1 MQRDSHFDPIEASQ
15 NLKSGFIDY
24 ITTTFP
30 ITDPVYRKA
39 FRDALNQEGFLS
51 RGPFLDMSG
60 SYKAGR
66 SLNDLM
72 NMGLASQGFAHLEPV
87 SEKDRELK
95 LERPLYLHQERAL
108 LKAEKGKNLIVTTG
122 TGSGKT
128 ECFLLPI
135 LQGLLQEEQERGE
148 LDHGVRAILIYP
160 MNALANDQMK
170 RMRLILK
177 NYPNITFGVYTGNTR
192 HSESDGKRAFHE
204 SYGKD
209 AEILENERLSRE
221 SMRDKPPHILITNYS
236 MLEYMLLRPKDDIVF
251 SGAKLRYIVLDEA
264 HVYKGT
270 TGMETAMLMRRLRAR
285 VTRPK
290 EGVEARPVQYIL
302 TSATLGGKDA
312 DQEIT
317 RFGYQLCGV
326 NFDAEDI
333 VRSEDAT
340 PEMKAHED
348 YPLELFHKLSDTAN
362 AVANVLA
369 EYGISDPAPEGDDA
383 EKLYELL
390 LRCSLFAQLRKESA
404 HTMELQALSKAMCIT
419 RQQLLD
425 LVTVCTRAEKGK
437 TALLKARIHYFV
449 RALEGAYITLGA
461 DRQLMLTRQRETASG
476 RAVFEAAI
484 CKDCGRL
491 ALVGQE
497 EGEQL
502 IQVSRK
508 TDKDPKACDFFL
520 LWDDHTNRD
529 DEERIVFEDEEDDEI
544 TETDEADRVICA
556 CCGAISGK
564 ANLAFGNICECAAP
578 DYVHVRQV
586 RRTKS
591 GNTAKCPACGHGEFR
606 AFYLGSEAATS
617 VLGTELFE
625 QLPTKT
631 VKPKPAVATAA
642 AGKFKFGKF
651 KPAVTEEERTPQ
663 FLCFS
668 DSRSEAA
675 HFAVYM
681 EKSYQNF
688 LRNRGIWQ
696 VVEDMKNNGEY
707 VKPVKNFV
715 NALTKIYC
723 DAQAFDSWEPRRSH
737 LNQQELE
744 DVSKK
749 NAWLAIIGELYR
761 SRNTISLS
769 SMGLLHFR
777 YSSEKYNE
785 QEDGILTHLMENG
798 GLSKADA
805 DALMQRLFLDGVY
818 TGALNAGK
826 AYSLNEA
833 ERESIFYTSTPQYLV
848 LANKKDHKSCDHG
861 WLPRRRE
868 NGKTTIYYPNTRM
881 HRVMKSTGWDEQEA
895 YEFLQ
900 AVWEALELGD
910 GQFAFDVRDFV
921 ICLNEK
927 PDTKT
932 WRCKRCGNVTAH
944 NLQNRC
950 AILQCDGELEAVQ
963 PNVLQ
968 EGNHYVKRYRG
979 NRMKPLQM
987 REHTAQLSRDCQTQY
1002 QQAFVDGK
1010 LNALSCS
1017 TTFEM
1022 GVDVGGL
1029 ETVYMRDVPPGP
1041 ANYVQRAG
1049 RAGRT
1054 AHTAAYVLTYAKL
1067 SSHDF
1072 TFYKNPEKV
1081 ISGKIQAPVFSLEN
1095 EKVLNRHIFAVAL
1108 AEFFANDVGNAYHGN
1123 DRYYLLN
1130 DGGYERLKEYLA
1142 QPSQDLT
1149 ELLKRSVPDTLHQE
1163 LGIADGSWTDKLI
1176 GEKGVLELAVQ
1187 NYRDERDDLKKKW
1200 EEARKAGD
1208 EDLANALY
1216 RMYRNLVSSP
1226 MDQKEKKASRKDL
1239 IDFLTRSNVLPKY
1252 GFPVDTVEL
1261 QIGASGA
1268 GKISDLQL
1276 SRDLQM
1282 AIAEYAPG
1290 AQVIADGKMYTSRY
1304 LRKSGRGGPED
1315 TGWEKGYYA
1324 KCSSCGQENFTKNY
1338 LIENEGGKCVS
1349 CGHQIKGWLE
1359 TLEPR
1364 LGFISEDVNGKEVP
1378 MHRPERDYKTED
1390 CYVGDRN
1397 RKVLESHEFQ
1407 IGLERVRLEATK
1419 NDSLAVVGYGE
1430 HAVCPFCGFAANDRD
1445 VLPIPHKNARGYD
1458 CKFNGRSKVVRLAH
1472 TFKTDVV
1479 AITFWTPEAM
1489 KYEVMVSVMYALLE
1503 GLSKA
1508 LDIERTDIKGCLH
1521 QVKWSGCGKPIYS
1534 IILYDAVAGGAGHVR
1549 RIVTED
1555 GREFQK
1561 VMQKAYD
1568 IVTGCKCTP
1577 SCYSCIRNYYNQ
1589 KIHDQLSRQKAA
1601 DFLKNRLGALTPVQP
1616 EPEVHQTDIQ
1626 GQSENL
1632 QLSAY
1637 DLGEDFSSWA
1647 HIADGSGID
1656 CGMFDRYK
1664 VPFKNCLIMPTVE
1677 LNGQELEEEQAYL
1690 VWEQPKVMLFD
1701 EIGQE
1706 TKQSLT
1712 EMGWHVDTMEIE
1724 PEKLAEILKGAV

>member
-1 MQRDSHFDPIEASQ
+1 MQRDSHFDPIEASR
-15 NLKSGFIDY
+15 NLKAGFIDY

-30 ITDPVYRKA
+30 ITDPFYRKA
-39 FRDALNQEGFLS
+39 FRDALNQEGFLT

-66 SLNDLM
+66 ALNELM
-72 NMGLASQGFAHLEPV
+72 QLGLASQGFANLEPV
-87 SEKDRELK
+87 PEKERELK

-108 LKAEKGKNLIVTTG
+108 LKADAGKNLIVTTG

-135 LQGLLQEEQERGE
+135 LQGLLQEEQELGE
-148 LDHGVRAILIYP
+148 LDNGVRAILIYP

-170 RMRLILK
+170 RMRQILK

-209 AEILENERLSRE
+209 AEILPNERLSRE

-290 EGVEARPVQYIL
+290 DGVEPKPVQYIL
-302 TSATLGGKDA
+302 TSATLGDKEA
-312 DQEIT
+312 NHEIT

-340 PEMKAHED
+340 PKMKAYED
-348 YPLELFHKLSDTAN
+348 YPLELFRKLADTAN
-362 AVANVLA
+362 TVSSVLT
-369 EYGISDPAPEGDDA
+369 EFGISDPAPDGDDA
-383 EKLYELL
+383 EKLYELM
-390 LRCSLFAQLRKESA
+390 LRCRLFAQLRQESA
-404 HTMELQALSKAMCIT
+404 MELQALSRAMGIT
-419 RQQLLD
+419 QQELLD
-425 LVTVCTRAEKGK
+425 LVAVCTRAEKGK

-449 RALEGAYITLGA
+449 RALEGAYITLGKN
-461 DRQLMLTRQRETASG
+461 RQLMLNRQRETETG
-476 RAVFEAAI
+476 RTVFEAAI

-520 LWDDHTNRD
+520 LWDDHADQD
-529 DEERIVFEDEEDDEI
+529 DERIIFEDEEDDEI
-544 TETDEADRVICA
+544 AETDEADRAVCA

-564 ANLAFGNICECAAP
+564 ANLAFGNICDCDAP
-578 DYVHVRQV
+578 EYIHVRQV

-631 VKPKPAVATAA
+631 VKAKPAAA
-642 AGKFKFGKF
+642 AATTGKFKFGKF

-696 VVEDMKNNGEY
+696 VVEEMKDNGSY
-707 VKPVKNFV
+707 VMPVKNFV
-715 NALTKIYC
+715 NALAKIYC

-744 DVSKK
+744 DVSRK
-749 NAWLAIIGELYR
+749 NAWLAVIGELYR

-777 YSSEKYNE
+777 YNSEHYKA
-785 QEDGILTHLMENG
+785 QEDAILAHLMENG
-798 GLSKADA
+798 GLTRNDA

-833 ERESIFYTSTPQYLV
+833 ERESIFFTSTPQYLV
-848 LANKKDHKSCDHG
+848 LANQKGHKSCDHG

-868 NGKTTIYYPNTRM
+868 NGKTSAYYPNTRM
-881 HRVMKSTGWDEQEA
+881 HRVMKSTGWDENEA

-927 PDTKT
+927 PGTKT

-950 AILQCDGELEAVQ
+950 AILQCDGELEAVS
-963 PNVLQ
+963 PESLQ
-968 EGNHYVKRYRG
+968 EDNHYVKRYRG
-979 NRMKPLQM
+979 SRMKPLQM

-1049 RAGRT
+1049 RAGRA

-1108 AEFFANDVGNAYHGN
+1108 AEFFANDVGDPYHGN

-1142 QPSQDLT
+1142 RPPKTLVD
-1149 ELLKRSVPDTLHQE
+1149 LLKRSVPQEQHQE
-1163 LGIADGSWTDKLI
+1163 LGITDGSWTEKLI

-1187 NYRDERDDLKKKW
+1187 NYRDERDDLKKKHD
-1200 EEARKAGD
+1200 EARKAGD
-1208 EDLANALY
+1208 EDQAAALY

-1226 MDQKEKKASRKDL
+1226 MDQREKKATRKDL

-1304 LRKSGRGGPED
+1304 LRKSGRGGLED

-1324 KCSSCGQENFTKNY
+1324 KCSNCGQENFTKNH
-1338 LIENEGGKCVS
+1338 LIDNEGGKCVS
-1349 CGHQIKGWLE
+1349 CGHQIKGWQE

-1364 LGFISEDVNGKEVP
+1364 LGFICEDINGKEVP

-1419 NDSLAVVGYGE
+1419 NDALAVVGYGE
-1430 HAVCPFCGFAANDRD
+1430 HAVCPFCGFASNDRD
-1445 VLPIPHKNARGYD
+1445 ILPIPHKNARGYD
-1458 CKFNGRSKVVRLAH
+1458 CKFDGRSKTVRLAH

-1479 AITFWTPEAM
+1479 ALTFWTPEAM

-1549 RIVTED
+1549 RIVSED
-1555 GREFQK
+1555 GKEFEK
-1561 VMQKAYD
+1561 VMKKAYE
-1568 IVTGCKCTP
+1568 IVTGCKCSP

-1601 DFLKNRLGALTPVQP
+1601 DFLRFRLGSPVVVQDDP
-1616 EPEVHQTDIQ
+1616 SCQEV
-1626 GQSENL
+1626 S
-1632 QLSAY
+1632 
-1637 DLGEDFSSWA
+1637 
-1647 HIADGSGID
+1647 
-1656 CGMFDRYK
+1656 
-1664 VPFKNCLIMPTVE
+1664 
-1677 LNGQELEEEQAYL
+1677 LEEETEATHNNSLRITDYDPGEGQTWDDIEYVYDIPCDGLRQCGATTKGCL
-1690 VWEQPKVMLFD
+1690 ITPTVTLDGEELFPNLIWEDPKVMLFD
-1701 EIGQE
+1701 DVDENS
-1706 TKQSLT
+1706 KQILQT
-1712 EMGWHVDTMEIE
+1712 MGWYVDTMDAS
-1724 PEKLAEILKGAV
+1724 PEKLGELLKGVG

>member
-1 MQRDSHFDPIEASQ
+1 MMQKDSHFDPIEASR
-15 NLKSGFIDY
+15 NLKAGFIDY

-30 ITDPVYRKA
+30 ITDPFYRKA

-66 SLNDLM
+66 TLNELM
-72 NMGLASQGFAHLEPV
+72 QQGLASKRFANLEPIP
-87 SEKDRELK
+87 EKKRELK

-108 LKAEKGKNLIVTTG
+108 LKADAGKNLIVTTG

-135 LQGLLQEEQERGE
+135 LQELLQEEQKSGE
-148 LDHGVRAILIYP
+148 LDDGVRAILIYP

-170 RMRLILK
+170 RMRLILDQ
-177 NYPNITFGVYTGNTR
+177 YPSITFGIYTGNTKY
-192 HSESDGKRAFHE
+192 DNKGGIKAFRE

-209 AEILENERLSRE
+209 AKILPNERLSRE

-270 TGMETAMLMRRLRAR
+270 TGMETAMLMRRLQAR

-290 EGVEARPVQYIL
+290 SGVKPKPVQYIL
-302 TSATLGGKDA
+302 TSATLGNEDA
-312 DQEIT
+312 NQEIT

-326 NFDAEDI
+326 NFNAEDI
-333 VRSEDAT
+333 IRSEDAT
-340 PEMKAHED
+340 PKMIAYED
-348 YPLELFHKLSDTAN
+348 YPLELFHELADTAN
-362 AVANVLA
+362 AVSSVLA
-369 EYGISDPAPEGDDA
+369 EYGIADPSPDGDDA

-390 LRCSLFAQLRKESA
+390 LRCRLFAQLRQESA
-404 HTMELQALSKAMCIT
+404 MELQPLSQSMGIT
-419 RQQLLD
+419 QQELLD
-425 LVTVCTRAEKGK
+425 FVAVCTRAEKGK
-437 TALLKARIHYFV
+437 TALLKARIHYFI
-449 RALEGAYITLGA
+449 RALEGAYITLGQN
-461 DRQLMLTRQRETASG
+461 RQLLLHRQRETETG
-476 RAVFEAAI
+476 RTVFEAAI

-497 EGEQL
+497 EGDHL

-508 TDKDPKACDFFL
+508 TDKDPSTCDFFL
-520 LWDDHTNRD
+520 LWDNHTDPN
-529 DEERIVFEDEEDDEI
+529 DECIVFEDEEYENLE
-544 TETDEADRVICA
+544 ETDEADRVVCA
-556 CCGAISGK
+556 CCGAINGK
-564 ANLAFGNICECAAP
+564 ANLAFGNICNCEAP
-578 DYVHVRQV
+578 EYIHIRQV

-591 GNTAKCPACGHGEFR
+591 GKTAKCPACGHGEFR

-625 QLPTKT
+625 QLPIKT
-631 VKPKPAVATAA
+631 VKAKPAAEAPTK
-642 AGKFKFGKF
+642 KFTFGKA
-651 KPAVTEEERTPQ
+651 KPAVTVEERTPQ

-696 VVEDMKNNGEY
+696 VIEEMKRSGNDAMPAES
-707 VKPVKNFV
+707 FA
-715 NALTKIYC
+715 NALARVYC
-723 DAQAFDSWEPRRSH
+723 NSKSFDCWEPKRNQM
-737 LNQQELE
+737 NQQDLLNKSRE
-744 DVSKK
+744 
-749 NAWLAIIGELYR
+749 NAWLALIGELYR

-777 YSSEKYNE
+777 YNNE
-785 QEDGILTHLMENG
+785 HYLEEEEAILEYLMANG
-798 GLSKADA
+798 GLTREDA

-818 TGALNAGK
+818 TGALNAAK
-826 AYSLNEA
+826 DYVMNDA

-848 LANKKDHKSCDHG
+848 QVNKKDHKSCDYG

-868 NGKTTIYYPNTRM
+868 NGKNSMYYPNTRM
-881 HRVMKSTGWDEQEA
+881 HRVMKSTGWDENTT
-895 YEFLQ
+895 YDFLQ
-900 AVWEALELGD
+900 LLWNALEMGD
-910 GQFAFDVRDFV
+910 GQFAFDARDFL
-921 ICLNEK
+921 ICLNK
-927 PDTKT
+927 KT
-932 WRCKRCGNVTAH
+932 WRCKRCRNITAY

-950 AILQCDGELEAVQ
+950 AILQCDGELEEVSPAS
-963 PNVLQ
+963 LQ
-968 EGNHYVKRYRG
+968 EDNHYAKRYRG
-979 NRMKPLQM
+979 SRMNPLQM

-1010 LNALSCS
+1010 LNGLSCS

-1049 RAGRT
+1049 RAGRA

-1081 ISGKIQAPVFSLEN
+1081 ISGKIHAPVFSLEN

-1108 AEFFANDVGNAYHGN
+1108 ADFFANDMGDTYHGN

-1142 QPSQDLT
+1142 QPPQALT
-1149 ELLKRSVPDTLHQE
+1149 ELLKRSVPDAMHQD
-1163 LGIADGSWTDKLI
+1163 LGIDNGSWTDKLI

-1187 NYRDERDDLKKKW
+1187 NYRDERDDLKKKYD
-1200 EEARKAGD
+1200 EARKAGD
-1208 EDLANALY
+1208 EDLSFALY
-1216 RMYRNLVSSP
+1216 RLYRNLVSSP
-1226 MDQKEKKASRKDL
+1226 MDQRDKKASKKDL

-1261 QIGASGA
+1261 QVGATA
-1268 GKISDLQL
+1268 GGKDSDLQL

-1304 LRKSGRGGPED
+1304 IRKSGRGGPED

-1324 KCSSCGQENFTKNY
+1324 KCSNCGQENFTKNY

-1349 CGHQIKGWLE
+1349 CGHQIKGWQE

-1364 LGFISEDVNGKEVP
+1364 LGFICEDINGQEVP

-1397 RKVLESHEFQ
+1397 RKVLEAHEFQ
-1407 IGLERVRLEATK
+1407 IGSERVRLEATK

-1430 HAVCPFCGFAANDRD
+1430 HAVCPFCGYASNDRD
-1445 VLPIPHKNARGYD
+1445 ILPIPHKNARGYD
-1458 CKFNGRSKVVRLAH
+1458 CKFNGRSKTIRLAH

-1479 AITFWTPEAM
+1479 SLTFWTPEAM

-1534 IILYDAVAGGAGHVR
+1534 IIIYDAVAGGAGHVR
-1549 RIVTED
+1549 RIVTKD
-1555 GREFQK
+1555 GMEFEK
-1561 VMQKAYD
+1561 VMKKAYE
-1568 IVTGCKCTP
+1568 IVTGCKCSP

-1601 DFLKNRLGALTPVQP
+1601 DFLRFRLDSPVAVQDDLSTPESSPDAETEEGQTNSLHISDYDPGEGQTWDDIEYVYDIPCNGLRQCGAP
-1616 EPEVHQTDIQ
+1616 IN
-1626 GQSENL
+1626 G
-1632 QLSAY
+1632 
-1637 DLGEDFSSWA
+1637 
-1647 HIADGSGID
+1647 
-1656 CGMFDRYK
+1656 
-1664 VPFKNCLIMPTVE
+1664 CLIAPTVT
-1677 LNGQELEEEQAYL
+1677 LNGEELFPNL
-1690 VWEQPKVMLFD
+1690 IWEDPKVMLFD
-1701 EIGQE
+1701 DVDENS
-1706 TKQSLT
+1706 KQILQT
-1712 EMGWHVDTMEIE
+1712 MGWYVDTMDAS
-1724 PEKLAEILKGAV
+1724 PEKLIELLKGVG